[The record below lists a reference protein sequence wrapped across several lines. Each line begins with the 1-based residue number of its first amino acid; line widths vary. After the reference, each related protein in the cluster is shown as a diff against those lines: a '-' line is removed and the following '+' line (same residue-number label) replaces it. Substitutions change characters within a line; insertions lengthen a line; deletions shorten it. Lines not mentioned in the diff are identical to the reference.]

1 MSELTQQ
8 EQAFF
13 ETQGETAPEAPE
25 AETPVVEATEAAETQ
40 PEATEAAEPVKPK
53 LVPLEALHE
62 ARAQAKE
69 LKSQLARLNQE
80 RQEFAQ
86 WRAQIESR
94 LNPQQQAQVPAF
106 EENPAEN
113 LRHEV
118 TTAKEEL
125 AAIKKQSEDSARQ
138 AQFTNWYQSQAA
150 AFLQQQP
157 DFMDTYSAFI
167 KSRKAELADA
177 GLTPQQIDAKVEQ
190 EEQLLALTAA
200 QMGVNPAQMVYQ
212 TAIAKGIKPKAKAP
226 AENTTQKLQ
235 NVADGIKSSKSLS
248 QVPGRP
254 VPAMTAEYVANMSDA
269 DFKKFAA
276 NWDDNIS
283 QLSA

>member
-13 ETQGETAPEAPE
+13 ETQGETAPETPE
-25 AETPVVEATEAAETQ
+25 VETPVVEATEASETQ
-40 PEATEAAEPVKPK
+40 PEATEAAEPAKPK
-53 LVPLEALHE
+53 LVPLEAL
-62 ARAQAKE
+62 AKE

-94 LNPQQQAQVPAF
+94 LNPQQQTQVPAF

-125 AAIKKQSEDSARQ
+125 AAIKRQSEDSARQ
-138 AQFTNWYQSQAA
+138 AQFANWYQTQAA
-150 AFLQQQP
+150 AFSQSQP

-167 KSRKAELADA
+167 EARQTELADA
-177 GLTPQQIDAKVEQ
+177 GMTPQQIVAKVQQ

-212 TAIAKGIKPKAKAP
+212 TAIAKGIKPKAKP
-226 AENTTQKLQ
+226 SAENATQKLQ

>member
-13 ETQGETAPEAPE
+13 ETQGETAPETPE
-25 AETPVVEATEAAETQ
+25 AETPVIEATEAAETQ

-125 AAIKKQSEDSARQ
+125 AAIKRQSEDSARQ
-138 AQFTNWYQSQAA
+138 AQFANWYQTQAA
-150 AFLQQQP
+150 AFSQSQP
-157 DFMDTYSAFI
+157 DFMETYSAFI
-167 KSRKAELADA
+167 EARQTELADA
-177 GLTPQQIDAKVEQ
+177 GMTPQQIVAKVQQ

-212 TAIAKGIKPKAKAP
+212 TAIAKGIKPKAKP
-226 AENTTQKLQ
+226 SAENATQKLQ